1 MFVYEIN
8 DSENERMN
16 LKGLKQMKKS
26 TKSSLTCSFKAINLT
41 LLNSKISDNIDEL
54 IKQINVLINE
64 NSEILKF
71 VNPILELMI
80 NNTSDLIDS
89 DDADDTDEQND
100 EISDENVKLSDKFM
114 NLKIKASDAEAV
126 EFAKNEFG
134 MKMDVE
140 DFVWTNLKSTSIYRI
155 NLNESSVDLNSMKF
169 GRFIDKLAIKFDRCF
184 LIKPILSDSYKDSL
198 YLITGNVIR
207 DVNESS
213 EIDDVNIPMNYE
225 KYIDFLYSMFSY
237 GLYTLNVVADMRY
250 NTKMT
255 KIEFIKLP
263 ITEEYKFIVDKC
275 KNKLIQLGLIKHE

>member
-8 DSENERMN
+8 GSENERVN
-16 LKGLKQMKKS
+16 LKGLKQMKSSKSKNLKNSKLAYSFKS
-26 TKSSLTCSFKAINLT
+26 TP
-41 LLNSKISDNIDEL
+41 LNSKISDNIDEL
-54 IKQINVLINE
+54 IKQINVLISE
-64 NSEILKF
+64 NSEVLKF

-89 DDADDTDEQND
+89 GENDDDD

-134 MKMDVE
+134 MKMDIE
-140 DFVWTNLKSTSIYRI
+140 DFVWTNLKNTSVYRI
-155 NLNESSVDLNSMKF
+155 NLNESNVDLNSMKF
-169 GRFIDKLAIKFDRCF
+169 GRFIDKLAIKFDKCF

-198 YLITGNVIR
+198 YLITGNVVR
-207 DVNESS
+207 DVN
-213 EIDDVNIPMNYE
+213 DVDETNDINIPMNYE
-225 KYIDFLYSMFSY
+225 KYIDFLYSVFSY

-263 ITEEYKFIVDKC
+263 IAEEYKFIVDKC

>member
-16 LKGLKQMKKS
+16 LKGLKQMKNS
-26 TKSSLTCSFKAINLT
+26 TKSKNLKNSKLTYSFKSNSLD
-41 LLNSKISDNIDEL
+41 SKISDNIDEL
-54 IKQINVLINE
+54 IKQINVLISE
-64 NSEILKF
+64 NSEVLKF

-89 DDADDTDEQND
+89 GENDDD
-100 EISDENVKLSDKFM
+100 DENVKLSDKFM

-134 MKMDVE
+134 MKIDVE
-140 DFVWTNLKSTSIYRI
+140 DFVWTNLKNTSIYRI
-155 NLNESSVDLNSMKF
+155 NLNESNVDLNSMKF
-169 GRFIDKLAIKFDRCF
+169 GRFIDKLAIKFDKCF

-198 YLITGNVIR
+198 YLITGNMIR
-207 DVNESS
+207 DVNDTDEL
-213 EIDDVNIPMNYE
+213 DNVNIPMNYE
-225 KYIDFLYSMFSY
+225 KYIDFLYSVFSY

-263 ITEEYKFIVDKC
+263 IAEEYKFIVDKC